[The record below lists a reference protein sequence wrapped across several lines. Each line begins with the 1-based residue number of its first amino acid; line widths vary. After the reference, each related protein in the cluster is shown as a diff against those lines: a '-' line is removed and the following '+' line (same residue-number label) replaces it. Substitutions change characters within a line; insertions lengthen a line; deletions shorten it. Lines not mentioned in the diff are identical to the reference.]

1 MKLRVGVIGTG
12 FGAEVQIPAFLAHP
26 RVEVVAIASGTP
38 GRAREVAGRFEIPH
52 AFDDYRAMVA
62 TAELDLVSITSPPD
76 THHPATLAA
85 LARRR
90 HVLCE
95 KPMALNAAQAE
106 EMLREAERQGVTHVI
121 DHELR
126 FNPNR
131 RKIKRLI
138 EERFIGA
145 PRHALIT
152 VVGTGRADATRPW
165 TWWSDARR
173 GGGILGAQGKGP
185 EVHDIAQ
192 ILAQLLGEGTD
203 LVGPA
208 VDPIDGLQKHRFGHH
223 RDVDFL
229 AGEPRDLIE
238 GEQVGGIDHRD
249 QHRVVLL
256 LEQKRAETPCLG
268 FGQFAGHRG
277 IEVVILQVDERNT
290 ELAGERLADLVL
302 RKIPAFD
309 QHPAQLSTRAALI
322 LERPLELLLRDK
334 LLLQEQI
341 AEPYPL
347 GTLGSDCLGHDPSLP
362 SPLQGDFRLSSRAR
376 YRFPGK
382 GANSA
387 SAPPS

>member
-173 GGGILGAQGKGP
+173 GGGILGAQGSHQIDLLRYFLGDVAAISGTTETYVKERPDPAASGRRAVTSDDFTSFSLRFASGAVGIVVNSAVGAHGVGP
-185 EVHDIAQ
+185 RTEIW
-192 ILAQLLGEGTD
+192 GEEGTLILD
-203 LVGPA
+203 QEERLWGARRGESLREITEPETLEAPPGMNYSSLWGLSFIRLAAHVVNAILEEAPVA
-208 VDPIDGLQKHRFGHH
+208 PTATFADGLQVQRVLDTV
-223 RDVDFL
+223 RAT
-229 AGEPRDLIE
+229 AGR
-238 GEQVGGIDHRD
+238 QAR
-249 QHRVVLL
+249 
-256 LEQKRAETPCLG
+256 LENAATRTSPARKRTNG
-268 FGQFAGHRG
+268 RT
-277 IEVVILQVDERNT
+277 RS
-290 ELAGERLADLVL
+290 AD
-302 RKIPAFD
+302 
-309 QHPAQLSTRAALI
+309 
-322 LERPLELLLRDK
+322 
-334 LLLQEQI
+334 
-341 AEPYPL
+341 
-347 GTLGSDCLGHDPSLP
+347 
-362 SPLQGDFRLSSRAR
+362 
-376 YRFPGK
+376 PGR
-382 GANSA
+382 
-387 SAPPS
+387 